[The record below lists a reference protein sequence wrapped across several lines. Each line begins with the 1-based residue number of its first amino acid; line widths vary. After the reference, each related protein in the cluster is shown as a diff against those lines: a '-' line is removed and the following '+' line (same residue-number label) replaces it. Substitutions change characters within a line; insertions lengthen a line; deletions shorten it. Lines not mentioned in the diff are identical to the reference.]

1 MRRSHAHEDLA
12 GGAVSF
18 PELLCAF
25 RAHVARRDPGCVEP
39 QVRWIFRELGDA
51 VDPHERKRRP
61 VVRDAKRHPRVTSER
76 ESFHRV
82 LPRREHD
89 RSVTLDEEPDRRDEW
104 RSVLAHDGDLRGP
117 GTCHQEV
124 PDLLIVERAQETNGT
139 PATYP
144 VACDRP
150 GASVLTRSVVC
161 AGLVVADVFVPPLP
175 SLPEAGE
182 LVTTGDFV
190 VETGGCA
197 ANAAFALARLGV
209 PAAIVARVGDDH
221 FGAFVEDELSAAG
234 LDVTGIHRAAG
245 LGTSKTVIIPVT
257 GEDRR
262 FIHTFG
268 ANAAL
273 CAADLAPAL
282 ATAPDVLYIGGFLVL
297 PALRQDELAAQLQL
311 ARQAGTRVVF
321 DVVAPAGRALSL
333 DDVAGV
339 LPQVDYFVPNDDEAA
354 ALTGERDPRR
364 QAERLLELGAGTVV
378 VTMGERGLFAAGHDD
393 TIELPAPQVEFV
405 ESSGAGDAFAAGLVY
420 GLLQSWPLRRS
431 LEFASVIGGSACT
444 QLGCTAGLVTR
455 AEADALLESYAPCPS
470 PH

>member
-1 MRRSHAHEDLA
+1 
-12 GGAVSF
+12 
-18 PELLCAF
+18 
-25 RAHVARRDPGCVEP
+25 
-39 QVRWIFRELGDA
+39 
-51 VDPHERKRRP
+51 
-61 VVRDAKRHPRVTSER
+61 
-76 ESFHRV
+76 
-82 LPRREHD
+82 
-89 RSVTLDEEPDRRDEW
+89 
-104 RSVLAHDGDLRGP
+104 
-117 GTCHQEV
+117 
-124 PDLLIVERAQETNGT
+124 
-139 PATYP
+139 
-144 VACDRP
+144 
-150 GASVLTRSVVC
+150 VLTDGVVC
-161 AGLVVADVFVPPLP
+161 AGLVVADVFVPPLER
-175 SLPEAGE
+175 LPAAGE

-209 PAAIVARVGDDH
+209 RAAVVAQVGDDH
-221 FGAFVEDELSAAG
+221 FGAFVEDELRAAG
-234 LDVTGIHRAAG
+234 LDVTGIGRAAG

-282 ATAPDVLYIGGFLVL
+282 ARAPEVLYIGGFLVL
-297 PALRQDELAAQLQL
+297 PGLRQDELAAQLRL
-311 ARQAGTRVVF
+311 AREAGTRVVF

-339 LPQVDYFVPNDDEAA
+339 LPEVDYFVPNDDEAA

-378 VTMGERGLFAAGHDD
+378 VTLGERGLIAASRTE
-393 TIELPAPQVEFV
+393 TIELPAPQVDFV

-431 LEFASVIGGSACT
+431 LEFASVIGASACT
-444 QLGCTAGLVTR
+444 RLGCTGGLVTR

-470 PH
+470 PR